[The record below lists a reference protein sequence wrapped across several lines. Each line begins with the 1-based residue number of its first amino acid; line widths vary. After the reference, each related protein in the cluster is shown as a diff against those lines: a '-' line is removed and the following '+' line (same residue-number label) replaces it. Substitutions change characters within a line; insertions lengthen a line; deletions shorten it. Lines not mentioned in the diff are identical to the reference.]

1 MGGKGTNQPNGILRY
16 RLTED
21 EEQWLLQYRTQRT
34 LLEQE
39 CVKAGVPQNEVK
51 HYWYKSKMFSI
62 FAKKNQ
68 KSLEDLKN
76 ELVKDLSKYSP
87 KFKEIKR
94 ICAKEAHCLVIDPA
108 DIHIGK
114 LSSEYETGEKYNSN
128 IAITR
133 ARKGVEGLIQ
143 KASGFKVDK
152 IVLIIGNDILH
163 VDNSKRTTTSGTPQ
177 DTDGQWYDNFLLAKQ
192 LYVDIIEMLLPIADI
207 HIIHNVSNHDYM
219 TGWML
224 AETIKAYFRNSKQIT
239 FDTDMRHR
247 KAYKYHSNLIGTTH
261 GDGAKNMDLP
271 LLMAQ
276 EFKKDWAITD
286 HKYIYTHHVHHKNA
300 KEHIGV
306 TIESSRSASGND
318 GWHSRN
324 GYQHATQAIE
334 AYLHHKTEGQIA
346 RFTQVV

>member
-1 MGGKGTNQPNGILRY
+1 MAGIGTNKPNSILRY

-21 EEQWLLQYRTQRT
+21 EERWLLEYRTQRT

-39 CVKAGVPQNEVK
+39 CIKGGVPINEVK

-68 KSLEDLKN
+68 KTIEGLKD
-76 ELVKDLSKYSP
+76 ELIKDLYKYSP
-87 KFKEIKR
+87 KFKPFKR
-94 ICAKEAHCLVIDPA
+94 GISKDSHCLVIDPA

-114 LSSEYETGEKYNSN
+114 LSSEYETGEKYNSS
-128 IAITR
+128 IAVQR
-133 ARKGVEGLIQ
+133 AKKGISGLLQ
-143 KASGFKVDK
+143 KTSGFKIDK
-152 IVLIIGNDILH
+152 IMLIIGNDILH
-163 VDNSKRTTTSGTPQ
+163 VDNAKRTTTSGTPQ
-177 DTDGQWYDNFLLAKQ
+177 DTDGQWYDNFLIAKQ
-192 LYVDIIEMLLPIADI
+192 LYVDVIETLLPIADI
-207 HIIHNVSNHDYM
+207 HIVHNVSNHDYM

-224 AETIKAYFRNSKQIT
+224 AETIKAYFRNCKQIT

-247 KAYKYHSNLIGTTH
+247 KYFMYHDNLIGTTH
-261 GDGAKNMDLP
+261 GDGAKNHDLP

-276 EFKKDWAITD
+276 ECKDWAKTR
-286 HKYIYTHHVHHKNA
+286 HRYIYTHHVHHKNA

-334 AYLHHKTEGQIA
+334 AYLHDKKEGQIA